1 MSPFKQEALDGKRI
15 LITGGGTGLGKAM
28 AGFLAA
34 HGAEIHLWGR
44 RGAVLEAACE
54 EIGAANA
61 GTGGKVFYQTVDI
74 RDAAQV
80 DAAVGEIWR
89 NHGPLT
95 GLLNN
100 AAANFIAPTKDLSPR
115 GFEAI
120 TSTVMN
126 GAFFTTQAC
135 GKRWI
140 AEQRSGAVVSMLVS
154 WIWTG
159 SAFVVPSAMAKA
171 AVDAMTKSLA
181 VEWGGYG
188 IRINAVAPG
197 PFPTEYAWQ
206 MLSPTPESAVGATQ
220 AEEVPFGKR
229 YGQMFE
235 LANLLILLFS
245 DGCDYLTGHTIAIDG
260 AHHLAAPS
268 TFAGLTKLSDNDW
281 KTIRERSQAATAESK
296 AARSV

>member
-1 MSPFKQEALDGKRI
+1 M
-15 LITGGGTGLGKAM
+15 
-28 AGFLAA
+28 
-34 HGAEIHLWGR
+34 HLWGR
-44 RGAVLEAACE
+44 RGAVLEE
-54 EIGAANA
+54 TTREINERHGNR
-61 GTGGKVFYQTVDI
+61 VHYQTVDI
-74 RDAAQV
+74 RNPEQIDAAMS
-80 DAAVGEIWR
+80 EIWEK
-89 NHGPLT
+89 HGPLT

-115 GFEAI
+115 AFEAI

-140 AEQRSGAVVSMLVS
+140 AEKITGSVVSMLVS
-154 WIWTG
+154 WVWTG

-171 AVDAMTKSLA
+171 AIDVMTKSLA

-197 PFPTEYAWQ
+197 PFPTDYAWE

-220 AEEVPFGKR
+220 ASEVPFGQR
-229 YGQMFE
+229 FGEMHE
-235 LANLLILLFS
+235 LANALIFLFS
-245 DGCDYLTGHTIAIDG
+245 DGCNYLTGQTIAIDG

-268 TFAGLTKLSDNDW
+268 TFVGLTKLSDNDW
-281 KTIRERSQAATAESK
+281 KIIRERSQASTATSK

>member
-1 MSPFKQEALDGKRI
+1 MTLFSKDALAGKRI
-15 LITGGGTGLGKAM
+15 LITGGGTGLGKGVAD
-28 AGFLAA
+28 FFVA
-34 HGAEIHLWGR
+34 HGAEVHLWGR
-44 RGAVLEAACE
+44 RGAVLEE
-54 EIGAANA
+54 AANEINQRH
-61 GTGGKVFYQTVDI
+61 GPRVHFQTVDI
-74 RDAAQV
+74 RSPEQIDAAM
-80 DAAVGEIWR
+80 AAIWEQY
-89 NHGPLT
+89 GPLT
-95 GLLNN
+95 GVLNN

-115 GFEAI
+115 AFEAI

-140 AEQRSGAVVSMLVS
+140 AEQRTGSIVSMLVS
-154 WIWTG
+154 WVWTG

-171 AVDAMTKSLA
+171 AVDVMTKSLA

-197 PFPTEYAWQ
+197 PFPTDYAWE

-220 AEEVPFGKR
+220 ASEVPFGHR
-229 YGQMFE
+229 FGQMHE
-235 LANLLILLFS
+235 LANALILLFS
-245 DGCDYLTGHTIAIDG
+245 DGCDYLTGQTIAIDG

-268 TFAGLTKLSDNDW
+268 TFVGLSKLSDEDW
-281 KTIRERSQAATAESK
+281 KTIRERSQAATANSK

>member
-1 MSPFKQEALDGKRI
+1 MTLFNKDALSGKRI
-15 LITGGGTGLGKAM
+15 LITGGGTGLGKGV

-34 HGAEIHLWGR
+34 HGAEVHLWGR
-44 RGAVLEAACE
+44 RAAVLEEAAA
-54 EIGAANA
+54 EINA
-61 GTGGKVFYQTVDI
+61 EHGPRAHWQAVDI
-74 RDAAQV
+74 RNAEQV
-80 DAAVGEIWR
+80 DAAMGEIWSKY
-89 NHGPLT
+89 GPLT
-95 GLLNN
+95 GVLNN

-140 AEQRSGAVVSMLVS
+140 AEGRTGSVVSMLVT
-154 WIWTG
+154 WVWTG
-159 SAFVVPSAMAKA
+159 CAFVVPSAMAKA

-197 PFPTEYAWQ
+197 PFPTDYAWQ
-206 MLSPTPESAVGATQ
+206 MLSPTKESAVGATQ
-220 AEEVPFGKR
+220 PDEVPFGR
-229 YGQMFE
+229 RFGQIHE
-235 LANLLILLFS
+235 LANTLIFLFS
-245 DGCDYLTGHTIAIDG
+245 DACDYLTGETIAIDG

-268 TFAGLTKLSDNDW
+268 TFAGLAKLSDADW
-281 KTIRERSQAATAESK
+281 QAIRERSQAATAASK
-296 AARSV
+296 AERSV

>member
-1 MSPFKQEALDGKRI
+1 MSLFNQQALNGKRI
-15 LITGGGTGLGKAM
+15 LITGGGTGLGKGVAD
-28 AGFLAA
+28 FFAA
-34 HGAEIHLWGR
+34 HGAEVHLWGR
-44 RGAVLEAACE
+44 RGAVLEE
-54 EIGAANA
+54 TTREINERHGNR
-61 GTGGKVFYQTVDI
+61 VHYQTVDI
-74 RDAAQV
+74 RNPEQIDAAMS
-80 DAAVGEIWR
+80 EIWEK
-89 NHGPLT
+89 HGPLT

-115 GFEAI
+115 AFEAI

-140 AEQRSGAVVSMLVS
+140 ADKITGSVVSMLVS
-154 WIWTG
+154 WVWTG

-171 AVDAMTKSLA
+171 AIDVMTKSLA

-197 PFPTEYAWQ
+197 PFPTDYAWE

-220 AEEVPFGKR
+220 ASEVPFGHR
-229 YGQMFE
+229 FGEMHE
-235 LANLLILLFS
+235 LANALIFLFS
-245 DGCDYLTGHTIAIDG
+245 DGCDYLTGQTIAIDG

-268 TFAGLTKLSDNDW
+268 TFVGLTKLSDDDW
-281 KTIRERSQAATAESK
+281 KIIRERSQASTATSK

>member
-1 MSPFKQEALDGKRI
+1 MSLFDKAALAGKRI
-15 LITGGGTGLGKAM
+15 LITGGGTGLGKGVAD
-28 AGFLAA
+28 FLVA
-34 HGAEIHLWGR
+34 HGAEVHLWGR
-44 RGAVLEAACE
+44 RGTVLEQ
-54 EIGAANA
+54 AANEINERHGA
-61 GTGGKVFYQTVDI
+61 RVHYQSVDI

-80 DAAVGEIWR
+80 DAAMEAIWT

-120 TSTVMN
+120 TTTVMN

-135 GKRWI
+135 SKRWI
-140 AEQRSGAVVSMLVS
+140 AQKLPGSVVSMLVT
-154 WIWTG
+154 WVWTG

-188 IRINAVAPG
+188 IRLNAVAPG
-197 PFPTEYAWQ
+197 PFPTDYAWE

-220 AEEVPFGKR
+220 ADEVPFGR
-229 YGQMFE
+229 RFGQMHE
-235 LANLLILLFS
+235 LANVLILLFS
-245 DGCDYLTGHTIAIDG
+245 DACDYLTGETIAIDG

-268 TFAGLTKLSDNDW
+268 TFAGLTKLSDADW
-281 KTIRERSQAATAESK
+281 KTIRERSLAATAASK
-296 AARSV
+296 AQRDV

>member
-1 MSPFKQEALDGKRI
+1 MLLFNQQALAGKRI
-15 LITGGGTGLGKAM
+15 LITGGGTGLGKGVAD
-28 AGFLAA
+28 FFAA
-34 HGAEIHLWGR
+34 HGAEVHLWGR
-44 RGAVLEAACE
+44 RGAVLEQTAR
-54 EIGAANA
+54 EINERHGNC
-61 GTGGKVFYQTVDI
+61 VHFQTVDI
-74 RDAAQV
+74 RNPEQIDNAMS
-80 DAAVGEIWR
+80 EIWSKF
-89 NHGPLT
+89 GPLT

-115 GFEAI
+115 AFEAI

-140 AEQRSGAVVSMLVS
+140 AEKLTGSVVSMLVS
-154 WIWTG
+154 WVWTG

-171 AVDAMTKSLA
+171 AIDVMTKSLA

-197 PFPTEYAWQ
+197 PFPTDYAWE

-220 AEEVPFGKR
+220 ASEVPFGKR
-229 YGQMFE
+229 FGEMHE
-235 LANLLILLFS
+235 LANALIFLFS
-245 DGCDYLTGHTIAIDG
+245 DGCNYLTGQTIAIDG

-268 TFAGLTKLSDNDW
+268 TFVGLTKLTDEDW
-281 KTIRERSQAATAESK
+281 KIIRERSQASTATSK